1 MALSLYVKHAREAEA
16 AWLAERPRVLLA
28 GGSQRE
34 PKAGV
39 LSLAQSWQVLHGL
52 LTGSPWEGP
61 APANIL
67 LAGGREIGPDRGNGR
82 ARFVSEVET
91 RAFADLVAPLCP
103 HKLRSGIDRRRVA
116 RTRFYMG
123 EDGAC
128 PDLHD
133 LHDHVV
139 RDLPALK
146 QHVGQ
151 AVARGDGL
159 LLWMQ

>member
-16 AWLAERPRVLLA
+16 GWLAERPQVLLA
-28 GGSQRE
+28 RE
-34 PKAGV
+34 IGPASAGDV
-39 LSLAQSWQVLHGL
+39 LGLTQSWQVLHGL
-52 LTGSPWEGP
+52 LTGSPWDGP

-67 LAGGREIGPDRGNGR
+67 LTGGREVGPDLGSGR
-82 ARFVSEVET
+82 PRFVTEAET
-91 RAFADLVAPLCP
+91 RAFAELVAPLCP
-103 HKLRSGIDRRRVA
+103 HKLKSRIDRRRVA

-146 QHVGQ
+146 QHVRQ
-151 AVARGDGL
+151 AVVSGDGL

>member
-1 MALSLYVKHAREAEA
+1 MALSLYVKHARESEVR
-16 AWLAERPRVLLA
+16 WLEERPHALQARQTPHAPRTDVL
-28 GGSQRE
+28 G
-34 PKAGV
+34 
-39 LSLAQSWQVLHGL
+39 LAQSWQVLHGL
-52 LTGSPWEGP
+52 LTGSSWEGP

-67 LAGGREIGPDRGNGR
+67 LTGGREVGLDHGYGR
-82 ARFVSEVET
+82 PRFVSQAET

-103 HKLRSGIDRRRVA
+103 HKLTSGIDRRRVA

-133 LHDHVV
+133 LHDHVM

-146 QHVGQ
+146 QHV
-151 AVARGDGL
+151 ARAAARGDGL